1 MTMDNANLTTVDEHK
16 AAEMLGLRVP
26 TLRKWRWAGTGPKF
40 LKVGRLVR
48 YRLSD
53 LKEFLDGVTVK
64 PREA

>member
-1 MTMDNANLTTVDEHK
+1 MTTDAKLMTVDEHV

-53 LKEFLDGVTVK
+53 LKEFLDGVTVE